1 MNSLCFHRIIILLS
15 SAAQSVTE
23 LSFEHSKFLFN
34 FISFSSF
41 ADWLIEVHLTYSN
54 AQLLLLLFSH
64 GEWLATMAFLIL
76 YTLSVFQF
84 VERLRQHFAF
94 CFCRPKYL
102 WKLSQARAPQRPS
115 KTRCSLWPPARWQFC
130 STIAGAALPRP
141 LAPIIPIRAWPTQ
154 QPCQVPSQRL
164 TITSTYTPATIQLST
179 PPTCFVVH
187 STAAAAP
194 LSHQIKVICT
204 FIQITSSHSSGQ
216 WLTKTRENF
225 RKSQLGL
232 LPGL

>member
-1 MNSLCFHRIIILLS
+1 MKAVS
-15 SAAQSVTE
+15 SPS
-23 LSFEHSKFLFN
+23 
-34 FISFSSF
+34 
-41 ADWLIEVHLTYSN
+41 
-54 AQLLLLLFSH
+54 
-64 GEWLATMAFLIL
+64 
-76 YTLSVFQF
+76 
-84 VERLRQHFAF
+84 
-94 CFCRPKYL
+94 
-102 WKLSQARAPQRPS
+102 ARAPPVEHVALCGPWA
-115 KTRCSLWPPARWQFC
+115 RCT
-130 STIAGAALPRP
+130 TIAGAALPRP

-164 TITSTYTPATIQLST
+164 AITSTYTPTTIQLST

-187 STAAAAP
+187 STAAAAAP

-225 RKSQLGL
+225 RKSQLDL